1 MVVYPSLQEVRE
13 MSGSDMA
20 SHRYP
25 AAAEARV
32 SFFRIWCL
40 YELYYAAMEGKPIV
54 MMGGGCRMEAGI
66 RGTTGHALRG
76 RIRICG

>member
-25 AAAEARV
+25 AAAKARV
-32 SFFRIWCL
+32 PFFRIWCF
-40 YELYYAAMEGKPIV
+40 YKLYYAAMEGKPIV